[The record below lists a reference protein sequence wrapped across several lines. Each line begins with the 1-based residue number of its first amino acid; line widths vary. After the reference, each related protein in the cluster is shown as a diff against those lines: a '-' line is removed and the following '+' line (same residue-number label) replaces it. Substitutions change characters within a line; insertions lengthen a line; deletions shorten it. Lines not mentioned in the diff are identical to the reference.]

1 MGLASDTP
9 LRERFDPIKEI
20 TSKPG
25 FVRAVWLDRNTVLI
39 YRSPLVQPGHPFLQP
54 VVAAS
59 MGRKATG
66 SYSQTVESPDMVFG
80 EAVVEVLSF
89 EKEESW
95 LKPITA
101 VSPS

>member
-1 MGLASDTP
+1 MGLATDSP

-20 TSKPG
+20 THRPG
-25 FVRAVWLDRNTVLI
+25 FIRAVWLDRNAVLI

-54 VVAAS
+54 VVAATA
-59 MGRKATG
+59 GRKATG
-66 SYSQTVESPDMVFG
+66 CNSQTVESPDMMFG

-95 LKPITA
+95 LKQITA

>member
-20 TSKPG
+20 THRPG
-25 FVRAVWLDRNTVLI
+25 FIRAVWLDRNTVLI
-39 YRSPLVQPGHPFLQP
+39 YRSALVQPGHPFLQP
-54 VVAAS
+54 VVAATS
-59 MGRKATG
+59 GRKSADCH
-66 SYSQTVESPDMVFG
+66 SQTIESPDMMFG

-101 VSPS
+101 VCPS